1 MARPSSPLLSCDAII
16 DCALK
21 IIDAE
26 GAAGLSMRTLAAELG
41 VSGPSLYHH
50 FGSKDAIID
59 AIIDRANRQIRFG
72 TDEAAW
78 EDVLAG
84 YAYQLRTFLIAHPHI
99 VELLALRPVTQES
112 GLRIYEEIAARLAR
126 FGLDPAFG
134 REITLAVENLVYGA
148 ALMANAPDVA
158 LTAERQA
165 EYPAL
170 ASSLLGPRRTPDDGF
185 EVGFAALIEGLRKMM
200 SNTGT
205 RDRAC

>member
-1 MARPSSPLLSCDAII
+1 VARPTTPLLSREAII

-21 IIDAE
+21 IIDAD
-26 GAAGLSMRTLAAELG
+26 GVAGLSMRTLAAELR

-59 AIIDRANRQIRFG
+59 AIIDRVNRQITFVA
-72 TDEAAW
+72 DDAAW

-84 YAYQLRTFLIAHPHI
+84 YAYQLRALLIAHPHI

-112 GLRIYEEIAARLAR
+112 GLRIYEEIAARLMR
-126 FGLDPAFG
+126 LGMDPAFG

-148 ALMANAPDVA
+148 ALMANAPDVE
-158 LTAERQA
+158 LTTEQRA

-170 ASSLLGPRRTPDDGF
+170 SISLLGPRRTPDDGF
-185 EVGFAALIEGLRKMM
+185 EVGFAALIEGLRNSM
-200 SNTGT
+200 SDSTARG
-205 RDRAC
+205 RV